1 MARYFFHVQ
10 NERLVLDEHGTEFSS
25 ALEARDA
32 AARFAGDLLREA
44 PGQIFGQGHLAVAMA
59 DESGQ
64 VLFSVLVLGNEAPA
78 AEDLLRAA
86 RPRRHANCHQT

>member
-10 NERLVLDEHGTEFSS
+10 RDGLVLDEHGTEFSS

-32 AARFAGDLLREA
+32 AARFAGDLLRET
-44 PGQIFGQGHLAVAMA
+44 PSQIFDQGHLAVAMA

-64 VLFSVLVLGNEAPA
+64 VLFSVLVLGNDVPA
-78 AEDLLRAA
+78 IEGLPGVA
-86 RPRRHANCHQT
+86 RQ